1 MLEVVNALIEVNKKR
16 YEREKLNQKIQQLHK
31 QEIYLNGQISI
42 VEKQLEADN
51 IQVDLIENAT
61 ISSIVDKMVNSS
73 EEEQNKYSN
82 QLKYIKL
89 KDEYLKVY
97 DEIEKL
103 KEEIISQYSNIDN
116 EYQSLMSIIET
127 YILDQGG
134 PKANKVKEI
143 LSNRDKFQVEVKE
156 LSETINVGN
165 KLLKELNFAR
175 ERLERLRK
183 WVIKEENDNLLSS
196 FQEHEYLDEAQD
208 RLYKIQWLLRQYHNE
223 LKNVGS
229 DFTDEFDISKF
240 LMIVDYWIDDLFLD
254 NSLGSTLEDLIDSI
268 KKLITNIIQIDEKI
282 RRELEE
288 SKLKV
293 LAMNKEYEKTISD
306 IDM

>member
-16 YEREKLNQKIQQLHK
+16 YEREKLNHKIQQLHK
-31 QEIYLNGQISI
+31 QEIYLDGQISI

-51 IQVDLIENAT
+51 IKVDLIENDT
-61 ISSIVDKMVNSS
+61 ISSIVDKMVNST

-89 KDEYLKVY
+89 KDEYSKVY

-127 YILDQGG
+127 YIISQGG
-134 PKANKVKEI
+134 PKANRVKEI
-143 LSNRDKFQVEVKE
+143 LSNRDKFKIEVKE
-156 LSETINVGN
+156 LSEAINVGN
-165 KLLKELNFAR
+165 KLLKELNHAR

-183 WVIKEENDNLLSS
+183 WVIKEEHGNLLYS

-229 DFTDEFDISKF
+229 DFTDDFDISKF

-254 NSLGSTLEDLIDSI
+254 NSLEGSLEDLIDSI
-268 KKLITNIIQIDEKI
+268 KKLISNIIQIDEML

-293 LAMNKEYEKTISD
+293 LAMSKEYERTISD
-306 IDM
+306 IEM